1 MKLNRFWG
9 LLPALLLSTTIAL
22 GAAAAGG
29 DGRRTTA
36 NLPYRFPQGDPSGN
50 NWMLFNGGRIVQQGN
65 MPFCGDAASL
75 IVNGQSIQSNA
86 QTATLESTGEVI
98 LENLRAGQ
106 LSVTRR
112 IFQLDDGTM
121 RITDIIRNP
130 RSEELTASIT
140 ISFNI
145 NFGVQATR
153 TISDPKKAERPLAMV
168 ITDSQ
173 NRNLVS
179 SFAGRNSKITP
190 TINAPPNNNQ
200 VQAIFEMKIPAGK
213 ERAIV
218 HFHQFAASADQ
229 ADKIASQ
236 LREPRTIAN
245 LPPEIRRILAN
256 YPVATSQL
264 DDIELL
270 RGTTTDVVELNS
282 SDQLRG
288 DLLVAQWDMDT
299 AFGKLQIPGD
309 QVAGLIVTTGPQ
321 PRQLLVTT
329 DGEMIGGK
337 LTLGALDLQTSSGQ
351 KLSLPISQISR
362 VGRRSALPAEGEPR
376 KLLPMIHLRTG
387 DRLAVNLPQQPL
399 RFATRFGTLDIAP
412 ATIAML
418 DLQPEQSPVH
428 IISLTDGSRFSGLL
442 LSDALDVSLTRGPK
456 VSLPSASI
464 RRLAFAPDPDDVAE
478 PAATLRLTGDDVL
491 VVTLA
496 PKIVVATTYAS
507 VTINGPEVKRISR
520 VKDTPEDLQFA
531 LWDDSVISGRLA
543 QPYLECT
550 LAGGA
555 AARVPAGAIEMYQCL
570 APQPSATAMEQVKR
584 LVGELNADDWKQ
596 RERAEVQL
604 TSMGDAIA
612 PILKQMRTDQPPEAQ
627 ERIDSILKQFA
638 KPGSNKPSATPTP
651 RVMIRGV
658 VR

>member
-9 LLPALLLSTTIAL
+9 MLPALLLTASIAF
-22 GAAAAGG
+22 AAAAGE
-29 DGRRTTA
+29 GRRSTS
-36 NLPYRFPQGDPSGN
+36 NLPYRFPQADPTGN
-50 NWMLFNGGRIVQQGN
+50 SWMLFNGGRIVQQGN

-75 IVNGQSIQSNA
+75 IVNGQSIQSNI
-86 QTATLESTGEVI
+86 QTASVDSAGEVSMD
-98 LENLRAGQ
+98 NLRAGQ
-106 LSVTRR
+106 LSVSRR
-112 IFQLDDGTM
+112 ILQLDDGTL
-121 RITDIIRNP
+121 RITDILRNP
-130 RSEELTASIT
+130 RGEEITASIT

-153 TISDPKKAERPLAMV
+153 TLSDPKKADRPLAVV

-179 SFAGRNSKITP
+179 VFAGRNSKLTP
-190 TINAPPNNNQ
+190 TINATVNNNQ
-200 VQAIFEMKIPAGK
+200 VQALFEMKIPPGK

-218 HFHQFAASADQ
+218 HFHQFAATTDQ
-229 ADKIASQ
+229 AEKIASQ
-236 LREPRTIAN
+236 LREPRAIAS
-245 LPPEIRRILAN
+245 LAPEIRRILAN
-256 YPVATSQL
+256 YPVPTSQL
-264 DDIELL
+264 DDVELL
-270 RGTTTDVVELNS
+270 RGTATDVVELNS

-288 DLLVAQWDMDT
+288 DLLVGQWDIDT

-309 QVAGLIVTTGPQ
+309 QVAGLIVTAGPQ

-329 DGEMIGGK
+329 DGEMIGGR
-337 LTLGALDLQTSSGQ
+337 LTLTALDLQTSSGQ

-362 VGRRSALPAEGEPR
+362 VGRRSPLPAEAEAR
-376 KLLPMIHLRTG
+376 KPLPMIHLRTG

-442 LSDALDVSLTRGPK
+442 LSDALDVSLMRGPK

-555 AARVPAGAIEMYQCL
+555 AARVPAGAIELYQCA
-570 APQPSATAMEQVKR
+570 APQPSASAMEQVKR

-604 TSMGDAIA
+604 TAMGDAIA

-627 ERIDSILKQFA
+627 ERIDAILKQFA
-638 KPGSNKPSATPTP
+638 KPGNKPSPAPTP
-651 RVMIRGV
+651 RVMINGI